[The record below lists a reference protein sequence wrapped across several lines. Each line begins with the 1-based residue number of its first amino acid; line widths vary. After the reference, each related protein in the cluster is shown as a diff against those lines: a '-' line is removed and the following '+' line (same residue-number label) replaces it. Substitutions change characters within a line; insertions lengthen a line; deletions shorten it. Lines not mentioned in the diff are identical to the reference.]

1 IHPMLINDTAHTVYE
16 LLNEQTDAYPSTGVA
31 KYPLAAPEG
40 GKGALQ
46 ASFVPLTLGSD
57 HEVYA
62 DSTFGIPA
70 IYPNDWPDRY
80 IHTNFDV
87 PANIDPTKLARAGF
101 IAAASGYVLS
111 RLDASSA
118 PAIIDVIRTHA
129 VQRAAAAM
137 RKHDANAARFALW
150 YERGM
155 FDSLARF

>member
-40 GKGALQ
+40 GKEALL

-57 HEVYA
+57 HEVYS

-70 IYPNDWPDRY
+70 IYLNDWPDRY
-80 IHTNFDV
+80 IHTNFDL

-111 RLDASSA
+111 RLGSSDT
-118 PAIIDVIRTHA
+118 PAITDVVRMHA
-129 VQRAAAAM
+129 VERTAIVL
-137 RKHDANAARFALW
+137 RKHDPSAARLESW
-150 YERGM
+150 YESTM
-155 FDSLARF
+155 FD